1 MREHGGFYAS
11 HREHGG
17 TEFFRTQ
24 RRANARMENTE
35 RRQVAEEKE
44 EKEKE
49 EKEKGREGEGKKGVS
64 FVTDEVRIV

>member
-24 RRANARMENTE
+24 RRANTRMENTE
-35 RRQVAEEKE
+35 RRQVAEEKG
-44 EKEKE
+44 
-49 EKEKGREGEGKKGVS
+49 EKEKGRREEGGV
-64 FVTDEVRIV
+64 VRHG

>member
-24 RRANARMENTE
+24 RRANARVENTE

-44 EKEKE
+44 EKGRRE
-49 EKEKGREGEGKKGVS
+49 EGCV
-64 FVTDEVRIV
+64 VRHE